1 MQETA
6 VKDAQHHLQGQRS
19 REIGKQ
25 FEERLDKSFEYMRHT
40 GAAII
45 EKTPEPMK
53 PLSRP
58 NKYGQFKACFT
69 KQAQPDYKG
78 VQKGGRM
85 LVYEAKFTSKDRIE
99 QERVTETQAE
109 YMDEYAKMDARCF
122 VVVGFMSGA
131 VYRVPWHVWSNM
143 KGCYGRKY
151 ATETDL
157 KSYRV
162 GESWNGTLYLLP

>member
-1 MQETA
+1 MQGT
-6 VKDAQHHLQGQRS
+6 VTKDPRRQLQGQRS
-19 REIGKQ
+19 REIGKL
-25 FEERLDKSFEYMRHT
+25 FEQRLDRSFEYLRHT

-69 KQAQPDYKG
+69 KSAQPDYKG
-78 VQKGGRM
+78 VQRGGRM

-99 QERVTETQAE
+99 QDRVTETQAE
-109 YMDEYAKMDARCF
+109 YLNEYEKMEARCF
-122 VVVGFMSGA
+122 ILAGFMSGA
-131 VYRVPWHVWSNM
+131 VYRVPWYVWSNM

-151 ATETDL
+151 ATEADL